1 MKESNVYNIR
11 SISSFSDFAI
21 ERKRLLLKKRLIET
35 RLQFTAAELKD
46 LENLKRDIPLD
57 LIRDFTMKFS
67 AILESLFK
75 SDGKAGAGDGET
87 SAGASIMIRPS
98 FLSYLYPVKKMPL
111 NMCQLRGF
119 WSTRS
124 RDRMLTLAISILTL
138 LCE

>member
-75 SDGKAGAGDGET
+75 SDGKAGASET
-87 SAGASIMIRPS
+87 SAE
-98 FLSYLYPVKKMPL
+98 
-111 NMCQLRGF
+111 
-119 WSTRS
+119 T
-124 RDRMLTLAISILTL
+124 
-138 LCE
+138 